1 MILSFFLACSVHH
14 AISGQVLDRNGQPI
28 ERANVALA
36 PGNVEIIT
44 DDNGRFV
51 IDYSRDAEGSRA
63 KLSRRTDYT
72 VEFFKVGYHPLSQA
86 FYYKAGELVLEPAT
100 LSEDTVRIETTTV
113 DIDPATLS
121 DRQQAAG
128 GSYEGE

>member
-1 MILSFFLACSVHH
+1 MMLLLWVACATHH
-14 AISGQVLDRNGQPI
+14 VITGQVLDRNGQPV

-44 DDNGRFV
+44 DDDGRFA
-51 IDYSRDAEGSRA
+51 IDYSRDAEGTRA

-72 VEFFKVGYHPLSQA
+72 VEFFKVGYHPQQQT
-86 FYYKAGELVLEPAT
+86 FYYKRGEHPLEPVT
-100 LSEDTVRIETTTV
+100 LTEDTVRVETSIV
-113 DIDPATLS
+113 DIDPAKFP